1 MNNQIYVNPVTD
13 AAIISLLSN
22 MFNHIAYLDPLT
34 VRNNIELG
42 CEGGMSKED
51 RSIDVELGDFIV
63 KHFSVFYLGL
73 TINEEFRESVKEAVC
88 VEIGLEEKS
97 NDFVDD
103 FRKDVMLHCKG
114 KVTKRP
120 KGSYVLNF
128 TAYDDDTFRNLY
140 KALFDSFLRTSEYND
155 LLDTMARDLSED
167 DLLDIGFII
176 SNFMYLF
183 RAFSKNTL
191 FADYVQ
197 CVLLSVEK
205 ELDIIIT

>member
-1 MNNQIYVNPVTD
+1 MKNQIYVHPVTEG
-13 AAIISLLSN
+13 AIISLLST
-22 MFNHIAYLDPLT
+22 MFNPIAYMDPFT
-34 VRNNIELG
+34 VRHNILMG

-73 TINEEFRESVKEAVC
+73 IINKEFRESIKDAVC

-97 NDFVDD
+97 KDFVDS
-103 FRKDVMLHCKG
+103 FRKDVMLNCKG
-114 KVTKRP
+114 KATKHP

-128 TAYDDDTFRNLY
+128 TAYDDDTFRNLNQ
-140 KALFDSFLRTSEYND
+140 ALLDSFMKTAEYD
-155 LLDTMARDLSED
+155 ILLDDMARELTQD